1 LRHSLHACVIVYI
14 AFRKVDGFVR
24 KGVYPRPAASPFFV
38 ETKTLKT
45 IMKTFTNSFA
55 KAMVLMALF
64 SSLLTHVSCQEKKTP
79 STTTQSGVKPPQM
92 DIHTAVVSGRLDVV
106 QQHIAAGSDINEKD
120 PYGGSSPLISA
131 SLFGKTEIAKALMD
145 AGADINMQNNDG
157 STALHTAAFFCRPEI
172 VKMLLAKGAN
182 KTIKNNYKS
191 TAYESVAGTFSDVKP
206 TYDVMVKMLGP
217 MGLTLDY
224 AYVEKTRPEIAALL
238 K

>member
-1 LRHSLHACVIVYI
+1 MVLCVKVFIRPGLSIRSLRKQN
-14 AFRKVDGFVR
+14 FNK
-24 KGVYPRPAASPFFV
+24 PM
-38 ETKTLKT
+38 
-45 IMKTFTNSFA
+45 MKTFNNSFA
-55 KAMVLMALF
+55 KALVLVVLF
-64 SSLLTHVSCQEKKTP
+64 CSLLSQVSCQDK
-79 STTTQSGVKPPQM
+79 STNKQTTQSSVKPPQM
-92 DIHTAVVSGRLDVV
+92 DIHTAVVAGKLDVV
-106 QQHIAAGSDINEKD
+106 QQHIAAGSNINEKD

-131 SLFGKTEIAKALMD
+131 SLFGKTEIATALID
-145 AGADINMQNNDG
+145 AGADINVQNNDG

-191 TAYESVAGTFSDVKP
+191 TAYESVAGAFSDVKP
-206 TYDVMVKMLGP
+206 TYDIMVKMLGP